1 MVLWYRSTFLVY
13 FTMLVP
19 SNTNLNI
26 DLNAHIEL
34 GDKNIITKYFNL
46 N

>member
-1 MVLWYRSTFLVY
+1 MVLWYRSTFLVH

-19 SNTNLNI
+19 SNTNNI

-34 GDKNIITKYFNL
+34 GDKNIITKYII
-46 N
+46 